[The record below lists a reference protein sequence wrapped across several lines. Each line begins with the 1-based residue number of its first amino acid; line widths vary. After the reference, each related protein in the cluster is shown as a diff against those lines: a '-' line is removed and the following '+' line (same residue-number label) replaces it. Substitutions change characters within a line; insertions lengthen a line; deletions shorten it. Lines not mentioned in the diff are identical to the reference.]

1 MKFVY
6 GPVYSR
12 RLGQSLGFDPVPLKT
27 CNWNCVYCQL
37 GRSKPMVNEQK
48 EYFPAEDILADVR
61 QALALHTPGDI
72 DWITFVG
79 SGETTLHSRLGWLI
93 NEVKVLTQHPVAVIT
108 NGSLLY
114 LPEMREELALAD
126 AVLPS
131 LDAGT
136 QEMYQRVN
144 RPMAEL
150 PFESLL
156 EGLITF
162 RKEYQGKLWVEV
174 MLLQGLNDTEPALRD
189 IANALVRIQPDEV
202 HILLPTRPPVE
213 TWVQP
218 ADEDGLLRARAI
230 LGDIAHVIHPGS
242 GSFDLSGN
250 ESLVDAV
257 VGIITRHPMRESELI
272 ETLQH
277 WSPGDIAATM
287 LELESSGKAQ
297 IVERFGIR
305 FWSASPSIYPEVEQ
319 SERTDI
325 RKAGAGF
332 RGDENEDETNHES

>member
-12 RLGQSLGFDPVPLKT
+12 RLGQSLGVDPVPLKT

-37 GRSKPMVNEQK
+37 GRSKPMVNERK
-48 EYFPAEDILADVR
+48 EYFPAEDILADVK

-332 RGDENEDETNHES
+332 RGDENEEERSHEK

>member
-12 RLGQSLGFDPVPLKT
+12 RLGQSLGVDPVPLKT

-37 GRSKPMVNEQK
+37 GRSKPMVNERK
-48 EYFPAEDILADVR
+48 EYFPAEDILVDVK

-174 MLLQGLNDTEPALRD
+174 MLLQGLNDTELALRD

-277 WSPGDIAATM
+277 WSPGDITATM

-332 RGDENEDETNHES
+332 RGDENEEERSHEK

>member
-12 RLGQSLGFDPVPLKT
+12 RLGQSLGVDPVPLKT

-37 GRSKPMVNEQK
+37 GRSKPMVNERK
-48 EYFPAEDILADVR
+48 EYFPAEDILADVK

-93 NEVKVLTQHPVAVIT
+93 KEVKVLTQHPVAVIT

-174 MLLQGLNDTEPALRD
+174 MLLQGLNDTEPALRN

-297 IVERFGIR
+297 IVERIGIR

-332 RGDENEDETNHES
+332 RGDENEEERSHEK

>member
-1 MKFVY
+1 
-6 GPVYSR
+6 
-12 RLGQSLGFDPVPLKT
+12 
-27 CNWNCVYCQL
+27 
-37 GRSKPMVNEQK
+37 MVNERK
-48 EYFPAEDILADVR
+48 EFFPAEDILAEVK

-93 NEVKVLTQHPVAVIT
+93 KEVKALTQHPVAVIT

-136 QEMYQRVN
+136 QVMYQWVN

-162 RKEYQGKLWVEV
+162 RKECHGKLWVEV
-174 MLLQGLNDTEPALRD
+174 MLLQGLNDTEPALCD
-189 IANALVRIQPDEV
+189 IADALVRIQPDEV

-272 ETLQH
+272 GTLQH
-277 WSPGDIAATM
+277 WSPGDITATM

-305 FWSASPSIYPEVEQ
+305 FWSASPSFYPEVDQ

-332 RGDENEDETNHES
+332 RGDENEDERNRES